1 MPTSGEVEPE
11 FREVEHRQG
20 VMVRPTVP
28 RRTP

>member
-1 MPTSGEVEPE
+1 MIPYGEAEPE
-11 FREVEHRQG
+11 FREIEHRRG